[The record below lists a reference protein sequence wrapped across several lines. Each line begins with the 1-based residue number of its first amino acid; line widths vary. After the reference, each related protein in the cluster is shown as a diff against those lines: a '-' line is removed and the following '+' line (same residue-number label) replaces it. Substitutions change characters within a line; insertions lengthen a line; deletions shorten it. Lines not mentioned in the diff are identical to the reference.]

1 MQHRL
6 RIFSYFADIN
16 LNQSTMEEN
25 KQDLGKNF
33 KDELKIES
41 SELLN
46 KLHELTYFIYSD
58 KFANIKDKTQRLLFL
73 LQHEAMKDY
82 SSILKQRI
90 SNINKSNDLDI
101 KIGIG
106 IIKNC
111 LIFGLPVRRKSW
123 DKNLV
128 VFKQRPATI
137 SKEIIQKIQ
146 SLPDSAKEIILN
158 NADSINYKNQCL
170 ICDISTGE
178 ANPWF
183 PTIDDMFAEDWEIIL

>member
-1 MQHRL
+1 
-6 RIFSYFADIN
+6 
-16 LNQSTMEEN
+16 MEEN

-33 KDELKIES
+33 KDELEIES

-46 KLHELTYFIYSD
+46 RLYKLTYFIYSD
-58 KFANIKDKTQRLLFL
+58 KFANIKDKAQRLLFL
-73 LQHEAMKDY
+73 LQHEEMKDY

-90 SNINKSNDLDI
+90 SNINESKDLDL
-101 KIGIG
+101 KVGIG

-123 DKNLV
+123 NKNLV

-137 SKEIIQKIQ
+137 SKEIIQKMQ
-146 SLPDSAKEIILN
+146 SLPDSAKDIILN

-170 ICDISTGE
+170 IYNISTGE
-178 ANPWF
+178 ANSWF
-183 PTIDDMFAEDWEIIL
+183 PTIDDIFAEDLEIML